1 MHLQSVANR
10 AFLLPRAASRCTLNR
25 IEVSIK
31 VVRLYI
37 FAMSLVVLTE
47 AVLRH
52 YFFAM
57 RLWILEYIACQV
69 VLDKGARDGSE
80 PPGACDAPPINRIEV
95 TIEVL
100 RLYIFAMLLVVLTE
114 AVLRHYFFAM
124 SLVVLTEAVS
134 QLYFFAMLV
143 SDGDVPLVKN
153 SAIMEFYK
161 SSKHRKIYRSGIIS
175 KNFDRGSKF
184 YRKKDM
190 CAAHIFHFAG

>member
-1 MHLQSVANR
+1 MQSHIFVWYNIFEGGQENILHLQSVANR

-47 AVLRH
+47 AVLR
-52 YFFAM
+52 
-57 RLWILEYIACQV
+57 
-69 VLDKGARDGSE
+69 
-80 PPGACDAPPINRIEV
+80 
-95 TIEVL
+95 
-100 RLYIFAMLLVVLTE
+100 
-114 AVLRHYFFAM
+114 
-124 SLVVLTEAVS
+124 
-134 QLYFFAMLV
+134 LYFFAMLV

-161 SSKHRKIYRSGIIS
+161 SPKCRKICQNGIFS
-175 KNFDRGSKF
+175 KNFNIGSKF

-190 CAAHIFHFAG
+190 CSAHTFHFAALQIFV